1 MKLVECHHVMRK
13 QEQRTPSESRG
24 QEWLHDQ
31 GQDSDGPVGPAIH
44 GVDGE
49 GGDAKK
55 AQPRRDPDGDQQ
67 PLDVMGPPEE
77 GVHVRP
83 LPREALCGAGKANG
97 GGGGEVMMRGQREQL
112 YASAYSFMTPLL
124 PLDPLC
130 LPARINSWQRSQAKH
145 TQ

>member
-1 MKLVECHHVMRK
+1 MRK

-31 GQDSDGPVGPAIH
+31 GQDSDRPVGPAIH

-55 AQPRRDPDGDQQ
+55 AQPRRDPDGEQQ

-83 LPREALCGAGKANG
+83 LPREALCGAGKTNG
-97 GGGGEVMMRGQREQL
+97 GGGGSDDER
-112 YASAYSFMTPLL
+112 T
-124 PLDPLC
+124 
-130 LPARINSWQRSQAKH
+130 ARTALRISVLIHDAPVAP
-145 TQ
+145 